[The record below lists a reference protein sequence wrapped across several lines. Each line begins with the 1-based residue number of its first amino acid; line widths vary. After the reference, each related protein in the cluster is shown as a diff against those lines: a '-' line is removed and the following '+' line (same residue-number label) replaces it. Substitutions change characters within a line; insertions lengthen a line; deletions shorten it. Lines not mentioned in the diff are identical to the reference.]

1 MPYRLCRW
9 HSSTSILINHTQTKP
24 RDGLYA
30 LRIGNDVFVKRIQ
43 RFPDHLLIKSANPEY
58 APFKI
63 STTEDNDQ
71 NIAIIGKVVW
81 LGRKI

>member
-1 MPYRLCRW
+1 MPYDLCRW
-9 HSSTSILINHTQTKP
+9 HSSTSMQQ
-24 RDGLYA
+24 GA
-30 LRIGNDVFVKRIQ
+30 FVKRIQ

-63 STTEDNDQ
+63 TTTEDNDQ